1 MILKKKKSYFKE
13 ELAKN
18 LKKVK
23 KLWTVLKSIGLSS
36 NKASKSRTSLKK
48 DDTIQFE
55 ALGSTNIFKR
65 FYPEKPPKAPYK
77 FTIQATKNYYAKSSC
92 N

>member
-1 MILKKKKSYFKE
+1 MHLQIITLKKKKFYFKE

-23 KLWTVLKSIGLSS
+23 KLWPVLKSLGLSS

-48 DDTIQFE
+48 DEFNTIQQ
-55 ALGSTNIFKR
+55 N
-65 FYPEKPPKAPYK
+65 
-77 FTIQATKNYYAKSSC
+77 TKYSSI
-92 N
+92 